1 MNEKKWF
8 HLAVGVILLI
18 FLGLIYAWSIF
29 RAPLGE
35 MFGDWTDTKL
45 SVTFTIS
52 MSFFCIGGFFSGLLL
67 QRFHAGLV
75 MIVSAVM
82 LFIGFGGASML
93 DANDA
98 GKSLIMLY
106 VFYGV
111 FCGTGVGMGYN
122 SVMSSVLR
130 HFTDRPGM
138 ASGILLMGFGIGGM
152 LLGGAVSILTG
163 IFGLPVTFGILAV
176 AMAAAVLI
184 GSFLI
189 APLNRPSPVAK
200 QPSGAGRESDAR
212 KQYSPAR
219 MIASP
224 IFVLFF
230 IWIVIM
236 VAGGLMII
244 NSAAV
249 IAVAFGA
256 PAVLGL
262 IVSVFNGVGRIVFGV
277 LFDAIGRSRA
287 MLLDSVAMVA
297 AGAFLFAGSASK
309 SLILIL
315 VGLLLAGTG
324 YGGMPTLA
332 SAFVNRFFGAEN
344 YAINFSILNSS
355 IIFSAILGPLVSS
368 ALVEG
373 SGGSYGSTFI
383 AVALTGAIGAALNA
397 CIGAVIR
404 KSRQTPT

>member
-1 MNEKKWF
+1 
-8 HLAVGVILLI
+8 
-18 FLGLIYAWSIF
+18 
-29 RAPLGE
+29 
-35 MFGDWTDTKL
+35 
-45 SVTFTIS
+45 
-52 MSFFCIGGFFSGLLL
+52 
-67 QRFHAGLV
+67 
-75 MIVSAVM
+75 MIASAVM

-93 DANDA
+93 DTDDA

-111 FCGTGVGMGYN
+111 FCGTGVGLGYN

-138 ASGILLMGFGIGGM
+138 ASGVLLMGFGIGGM
-152 LLGGAVSILTG
+152 LLGGAVSVLTG

-176 AMAAAVLI
+176 AMTAAVLI

-200 QPSGAGRESDAR
+200 QQGGQGREINAAN
-212 KQYSPAR
+212 QYSPAR
-219 MIASP
+219 MLASP
-224 IFVLFF
+224 IFFMLFA
-230 IWIVIM
+230 WIVIM

-262 IVSVFNGVGRIVFGV
+262 IVSVFNGVGRMVFGIM
-277 LFDAIGRSRA
+277 FDVIGRSRA
-287 MLLDSVAMVA
+287 MLLDSVTMVA
-297 AGAFLFAGSASK
+297 AGAFLFAGNASK

-315 VGLLLAGTG
+315 VGLLLSGTG

-355 IIFSAILGPLVSS
+355 IIFSAVLGPLVSS

-373 SGGSYGSTFI
+373 SNGSYGSTFI
-383 AVALTGAIGAALNA
+383 AVALTGALGAALNA
-397 CIGAVIR
+397 CIGVVIR
-404 KSRQTPT
+404 KHRQTTT